1 MTAEPTPSP
10 QKLSGVSKRRKK
22 SRSRALRWLQKRQL
36 RINRLLKKRLAPIYS
51 RLGITSVVRWFI
63 PGYRQVT
70 VSEGGQSFRGNFL
83 NTGSDRPII
92 AIVGDYGS
100 GKTESHLVAHM
111 VSERPANAVVTLGD
125 NVYFE
130 TGFQTLV
137 GNLYGDFLQGGAFFP
152 AAGNHDY
159 SEGFGIVHF
168 DRFFDF
174 LRGHRWYSVSFGD
187 VDFFVLDSHQ
197 ALHHPDVLAR
207 QRKWLEAA
215 VTASEAKWKIVV
227 VHHPPHSARARSQE
241 EFQFPYDRWG
251 VSMVMSGH
259 DHTLQ
264 HLIFDDV
271 HYVVNG
277 VGGGSLHE
285 FEEILEGTE
294 FRLSGHYGAVFLEP
308 GDQVMTVRF
317 VTLPATEVHS
327 FEIAASPVVPSLPGD
342 VD

>member
-1 MTAEPTPSP
+1 MTDEPTPT
-10 QKLSGVSKRRKK
+10 QGKMSGVSKRRKK
-22 SRSRALRWLQKRQL
+22 SRSRLLRWLQKRQL
-36 RINRLLKKRLAPIYS
+36 RINRVLKRRLSPIYS

-70 VSEGGQSFRGNFL
+70 VSKGGQSFHGNL
-83 NTGSDRPII
+83 LPTESHSPVI
-92 AIVGDYGS
+92 AVIGDYGS
-100 GKTESHLVAHM
+100 GKSESHQVAHM
-111 VSERPANAVVTLGD
+111 VSDWPANAVVTLGD
-125 NVYFE
+125 NVYYE

-152 AAGNHDY
+152 ATGNHDY
-159 SEGFGIVHF
+159 SEGFGISRF

-174 LRGHRWYSVSFGD
+174 LRGHRWYSVTFGA

-207 QRKWLEAA
+207 QREWLHTSLSSSDAQ
-215 VTASEAKWKIVV
+215 WKIVV
-227 VHHPPHSARARSQE
+227 IHHPPHSARARSQN
-241 EFQFPYDRWG
+241 EFRFPFDEWG
-251 VSMVMSGH
+251 VCMVMSGH

-264 HLIFDDV
+264 HLIFDGV

-308 GDQVMTVRF
+308 GDSVMTVRF
-317 VTLPATEVHS
+317 VTLPGTEVHS
-327 FEIAASPVVPSLPGD
+327 FDIPASSTTSGEN
-342 VD
+342 VDTN

>member
-1 MTAEPTPSP
+1 MTDKPTLTPE
-10 QKLSGVSKRRKK
+10 KLSGVSKRRKK
-22 SRSRALRWLQKRQL
+22 SRSPFLRWLHKRQL
-36 RINRLLKKRLAPIYS
+36 RINRFLKKRLTPIY
-51 RLGITSVVRWFI
+51 RQLGITSVVRWFV

-70 VSEGGQSFRGNFL
+70 VSKGGQSFQGNL
-83 NTGSDRPII
+83 LDTGSDRPVI

-100 GKTESHLVAHM
+100 GKAESHQVAQM
-111 VSERPANAVVTLGD
+111 VSDRPAHAVVTLGD

-137 GNLYGDFLQGGAFFP
+137 GNLYGDFLHGGAFFP

-159 SEGFGIVHF
+159 HEGFGIVHF

-174 LRGHRWYSVSFGD
+174 LRGHRWYSVTFGE

-197 ALHHPDVLAR
+197 ALHHPDVLVR
-207 QRKWLEAA
+207 QREWLEAA
-215 VTASEAKWKIVV
+215 VTASSATWKIVV

-241 EFQFPYDRWG
+241 EFRFPYDQWG
-251 VSMVMSGH
+251 VCMVMSGH

-264 HLIFDDV
+264 HLVFDGV

-294 FRLSGHYGAVFLEP
+294 YRLSGHYGAVFLEP
-308 GDQVMTVRF
+308 SERVMTVRF
-317 VTLPATEVHS
+317 VTLPSTEVHS
-327 FEIAASPVVPSLPGD
+327 FEIAASSREPSKNGD
-342 VD
+342 AD